1 VLDSVRLVETPEG
14 VELALRV
21 AGPVPRLLA
30 WVLDLLLRGVLY
42 VALTIAAAT
51 LGRSGLGLLLIAL
64 FAIEW
69 IYPVVFE
76 VWRDGATPGKRRMGL
91 IVLHRDG
98 TPVRLTASAIRN
110 LVRFADFL
118 PFGYGIGLVSMLVT
132 RDFQRLGDLAA
143 GTVVV
148 HRDEEPSGARVAAA
162 PPLAPPVPLD
172 LAEQRAVIEYAERL
186 GTWTEARASEL
197 AAIVR
202 PLTGTHGREAMVR
215 LLGIAAWLLGRR

>member
-1 VLDSVRLVETPEG
+1 VETPEG

-30 WVLDLLLRGVLY
+30 WVLDLLLRGTLY
-42 VALTIAAAT
+42 VALAIVAAT

-69 IYPVVFE
+69 LYPVVFE

-91 IVLHRDG
+91 VVLHRDG
-98 TPVRLTASAIRN
+98 TPVRFTASAIRN
-110 LVRFADFL
+110 LIRFVDFL

-143 GTVVV
+143 GTVVL
-148 HRDEEPSGARVAAA
+148 HRDDELAGYRVPAAA
-162 PPLAPPVPLD
+162 PLAPPVPLD

-186 GTWTEARASEL
+186 GTWTEARATEL
-197 AAIVR
+197 AGIVR
-202 PLTGTHGREAMVR
+202 PLTGTAGREAMVR